1 MNAMPRHT
9 LRALRLGV
17 LLLFGS
23 TLLSRCA
30 TMMTPTGGPKDTLPP
45 VILTMTPDNYTR
57 NVPTVPKGMKIYI
70 GFDEFVQIKDQQKE
84 FFTSPQMKKK
94 PTLTLRGR
102 GLVIQLRDTL
112 EPNTTYALNF
122 GSAIQDN
129 NENNPL
135 YSMRYVFS
143 TGDEIDSMILS
154 GYTADSYKTDSVSK
168 SFIWFYPADS
178 LDETPEYDSTIFNR
192 KPSVIARAETNG
204 IFIAQNLKPIPYRL
218 YAIEDTNDN
227 QMYEPG
233 VDQVGFI
240 EELQNPLELP
250 DFAIW
255 YDSLRRY
262 VTAEPQLYFR
272 MFTDVA
278 FRRQMLSE
286 TARPLQHQ
294 AMLYFASAHPR
305 IVRIHF
311 DSIPDERVIIDPQT
325 VGRDTVALW
334 FNMPSESLPDTI
346 RGTITYFK
354 HDSIRQL
361 QEVTEDLK
369 LAWRLVET
377 KAEER
382 EREKLE
388 REKRKAEEAG
398 EEWTEPE
405 KPSTFTYKFSTSG
418 SVNPETRLSVLFDY
432 PLVRMDSTAI
442 VMNRIENKDTIPT
455 PVRWVQDTANMR
467 NWFVE
472 VPWQLKTDYV
482 LTIPKGALADMAQ
495 QQNDSITV
503 SYKGIDPEKFATFL
517 VNVVGKSDDARYI
530 VQLLNDKGGLIEEK
544 KGVSTGLVRFN
555 YVPAGNVR
563 FRIIEDANGN
573 GLWDTGNVVERRQ
586 PERAEN
592 YVNEKGEDTFA
603 AKENWEIEMD
613 MDMNRIFAP
622 VTMQSLIQTLENREI
637 QRLQKLQEEKKGA
650 AGRQNNNSSM
660 SGSSTNSMFN
670 SSSNSMFNSTSGS
683 MNNSM
688 TNMMR

>member
-305 IVRIHF
+305 IESIHF

-398 EEWTEPE
+398 EEWTPPAE
-405 KPSTFTYKFSTSG
+405 KNPFAWKFVTSG
-418 SVNPETRLSVLFDY
+418 EINPEEDLVVDFDY
-432 PLVRMDSTAI
+432 PLARLDSASLVLTRDYPDSTHEEVPLRI
-442 VMNRIENKDTIPT
+442 VR
-455 PVRWVQDTANMR
+455 DTAQLR
-467 NWFVE
+467 RWHIRTE
-472 VPWQLKTDYV
+472 WVPASKYT
-482 LTIPKGALADMAQ
+482 LTIPAGPSPTSPA
-495 QQNDSITV
+495 SRTTP
-503 SYKGIDPEKFATFL
+503 SW
-517 VNVVGKSDDARYI
+517 SRARRWTPR
-530 VQLLNDKGGLIEEK
+530 
-544 KGVSTGLVRFN
+544 SS
-555 YVPAGNVR
+555 
-563 FRIIEDANGN
+563 
-573 GLWDTGNVVERRQ
+573 RR
-586 PERAEN
+586 
-592 YVNEKGEDTFA
+592 
-603 AKENWEIEMD
+603 
-613 MDMNRIFAP
+613 
-622 VTMQSLIQTLENREI
+622 
-637 QRLQKLQEEKKGA
+637 
-650 AGRQNNNSSM
+650 
-660 SGSSTNSMFN
+660 
-670 SSSNSMFNSTSGS
+670 
-683 MNNSM
+683 
-688 TNMMR
+688 